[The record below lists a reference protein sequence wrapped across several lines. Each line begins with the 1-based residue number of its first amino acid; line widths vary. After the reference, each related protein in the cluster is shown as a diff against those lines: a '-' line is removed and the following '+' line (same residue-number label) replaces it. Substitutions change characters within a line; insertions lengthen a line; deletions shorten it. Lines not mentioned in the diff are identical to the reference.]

1 MSSAVELAPI
11 SMAITLTLKPLL
23 ATDWRW
29 ADEAESGEAD
39 EVGEAVPSVEMPVT
53 STARAALQVKRR
65 RLLDRQAEAKDEMDG
80 NIRVAAVQQLYPP
93 WVT

>member
-23 ATDWRW
+23 
-29 ADEAESGEAD
+29 D

>member
-23 ATDWRW
+23 
-29 ADEAESGEAD
+29 AD

>member
-29 ADEAESGEAD
+29 ADEAEAD